1 MSREEFTF
9 RECPSSVKEFS
20 YKNNWRVFING
31 VEHHSRWQ
39 SRCLL
44 ESNIEI
50 KVYTA
55 EKQKQQTNQWNRRET
70 RSSLARQG
78 CGFHRC
84 IRFSKLGNACSISLY
99 ERHLP
104 FNKWDFKVGGKKGSL
119 NSLVVWQAWQGGF
132 KEGRRNKHYQPS
144 QEPNKLKFFDKSFT
158 IWIPSAYWNSD
169 TQIIVKYSGRVG
181 SFSIPLK
188 WHPNPHY

>member
-1 MSREEFTF
+1 MQQERYKQRYSKKQRDIHRNYRYYCWNIKSKKMSREELPF

-31 VEHHSRWQ
+31 VEHHIRWQ

-44 ESNIEI
+44 ENIDI

-55 EKQKQQTNQWNRRET
+55 EKQKQQTNQWNRWET

-84 IRFSKLGNACSISLY
+84 IRFSKLGNACYISLY
-99 ERHLP
+99 ET
-104 FNKWDFKVGGKKGSL
+104 
-119 NSLVVWQAWQGGF
+119 
-132 KEGRRNKHYQPS
+132 
-144 QEPNKLKFFDKSFT
+144 FT
-158 IWIPSAYWNSD
+158 
-169 TQIIVKYSGRVG
+169 
-181 SFSIPLK
+181 F
-188 WHPNPHY
+188 